1 MHNVQDLHEQ
11 NGFALVGAHG
21 NLTCTDCHTAGNPLQ
36 FDRVGNDCFS
46 CHQNDYATT
55 ISPDHA
61 AAGFS
66 TDCIE
71 CHDPMGA
78 GWHTTNVVHDFF
90 PLTMGHAIQ
99 DCAQCHTTGNFSDAS
114 PECLTCHQQD
124 FNSTTNPNHQA
135 AGFSTDCATCHTT
148 APGWSPATYDH
159 TVWPLVGSHIPV
171 SCDQCHNGNY
181 SNTPN
186 TCEGCHMPDYNSSVD
201 PNHVTAG
208 LPTDCAQ
215 CHNEGSWDNATFDHN
230 LTDFP
235 LTGMHVNV
243 NCIECHA
250 AGYTN
255 TPTNCDACHMADYTG
270 TVEPNH
276 TQADFATDCTQ
287 CHTTDGWTPSSYDH
301 MNATGFAL
309 NGSHAN
315 VNCNQCHSSGYVNT
329 PNTCEGCHLPDYNAT
344 TGPNHV
350 TAGFPTDCAMCHD
363 EGSWSNATFDH
374 NTTSFPLTGMHV
386 HGGLY
391 AVPRQG
397 FANTPRTATRAT
409 WRTTPARWSPTT
421 RRRTSAR
428 TARSA
433 IPLMGGHPA
442 FDHMNA
448 TGFALNGSHAN
459 VNCNQCHAAGYANTP
474 NTCEACHLTDYN
486 ATTDPNHV
494 TAGFPT
500 DCALCHDEGNW
511 SNATFDHNTTS
522 FPLTGQHTT
531 VDCIECHAN
540 GFVGTP
546 TNCDACHMAD
556 YTGTVEPNHTQAQ
569 FSTDCTQ
576 CHTADGW
583 TPSSYDHMNATGFAL
598 NGSHANVNCN
608 QCHASGY
615 TNTPNT
621 CEGCH
626 LPDYNATTDPNH
638 VTAGFPTDCALCHDE
653 GNWNTATFD
662 HNTTAFPLTGQ
673 HTTVDCM
680 QCHANGFVGTPTNC
694 DACHMADYTGTV
706 EPNHTQ
712 AQFSMDCTQ
721 CHTAD
726 GWTPSSYDHMNATGF
741 ALNGSHANVNCNQ
754 CHAAG
759 YTNTP
764 NTCEGCHLPD
774 YNATTDPNH
783 VTAGFPTDCALCHDE
798 GNWNTATFDHN
809 TTAFPLT
816 GQHTTVDC
824 MQCHANG
831 FVGTPTNCDAC
842 HMADYNATTAPNH
855 AQSGFPTD
863 CAQCHSSSAWTPATF
878 DHDDTGFPLTGQHVN
893 ASCNQCH
900 ANGYAGTPTDCG
912 SCHLTDY
919 NSATNPNHAGEGYPM
934 DCTMCHSTAAWDPST
949 FNHDSQYFPIYSGN
963 HNGEW
968 NTCVDCHTSPGDF
981 STFSCIDCHE
991 HDNQNSVDNDHQ
1003 GESGYSYNSAACF
1016 NCHPNG
1022 N

>member
-1 MHNVQDLHEQ
+1 
-11 NGFALVGAHG
+11 
-21 NLTCTDCHTAGNPLQ
+21 
-36 FDRVGNDCFS
+36 
-46 CHQNDYATT
+46 
-55 ISPDHA
+55 
-61 AAGFS
+61 
-66 TDCIE
+66 
-71 CHDPMGA
+71 
-78 GWHTTNVVHDFF
+78 
-90 PLTMGHAIQ
+90 
-99 DCAQCHTTGNFSDAS
+99 
-114 PECLTCHQQD
+114 
-124 FNSTTNPNHQA
+124 
-135 AGFSTDCATCHTT
+135 
-148 APGWSPATYDH
+148 
-159 TVWPLVGSHIPV
+159 
-171 SCDQCHNGNY
+171 
-181 SNTPN
+181 
-186 TCEGCHMPDYNSSVD
+186 
-201 PNHVTAG
+201 
-208 LPTDCAQ
+208 
-215 CHNEGSWDNATFDHN
+215 
-230 LTDFP
+230 
-235 LTGMHVNV
+235 
-243 NCIECHA
+243 
-250 AGYTN
+250 
-255 TPTNCDACHMADYTG
+255 
-270 TVEPNH
+270 
-276 TQADFATDCTQ
+276 
-287 CHTTDGWTPSSYDH
+287 
-301 MNATGFAL
+301 
-309 NGSHAN
+309 
-315 VNCNQCHSSGYVNT
+315 
-329 PNTCEGCHLPDYNAT
+329 
-344 TGPNHV
+344 
-350 TAGFPTDCAMCHD
+350 
-363 EGSWSNATFDH
+363 
-374 NTTSFPLTGMHV
+374 
-386 HGGLY
+386 
-391 AVPRQG
+391 
-397 FANTPRTATRAT
+397 
-409 WRTTPARWSPTT
+409 
-421 RRRTSAR
+421 
-428 TARSA
+428 
-433 IPLMGGHPA
+433 
-442 FDHMNA
+442 
-448 TGFALNGSHAN
+448 
-459 VNCNQCHAAGYANTP
+459 
-474 NTCEACHLTDYN
+474 
-486 ATTDPNHV
+486 
-494 TAGFPT
+494 
-500 DCALCHDEGNW
+500 
-511 SNATFDHNTTS
+511 
-522 FPLTGQHTT
+522 
-531 VDCIECHAN
+531 
-540 GFVGTP
+540 
-546 TNCDACHMAD
+546 
-556 YTGTVEPNHTQAQ
+556 
-569 FSTDCTQ
+569 
-576 CHTADGW
+576 
-583 TPSSYDHMNATGFAL
+583 
-598 NGSHANVNCN
+598 
-608 QCHASGY
+608 
-615 TNTPNT
+615 
-621 CEGCH
+621 
-626 LPDYNATTDPNH
+626 
-638 VTAGFPTDCALCHDE
+638 
-653 GNWNTATFD
+653 
-662 HNTTAFPLTGQ
+662 
-673 HTTVDCM
+673 M

>member
-1 MHNVQDLHEQ
+1 
-11 NGFALVGAHG
+11 
-21 NLTCTDCHTAGNPLQ
+21 
-36 FDRVGNDCFS
+36 
-46 CHQNDYATT
+46 
-55 ISPDHA
+55 
-61 AAGFS
+61 
-66 TDCIE
+66 
-71 CHDPMGA
+71 
-78 GWHTTNVVHDFF
+78 
-90 PLTMGHAIQ
+90 
-99 DCAQCHTTGNFSDAS
+99 
-114 PECLTCHQQD
+114 
-124 FNSTTNPNHQA
+124 
-135 AGFSTDCATCHTT
+135 
-148 APGWSPATYDH
+148 
-159 TVWPLVGSHIPV
+159 
-171 SCDQCHNGNY
+171 
-181 SNTPN
+181 
-186 TCEGCHMPDYNSSVD
+186 
-201 PNHVTAG
+201 
-208 LPTDCAQ
+208 
-215 CHNEGSWDNATFDHN
+215 
-230 LTDFP
+230 
-235 LTGMHVNV
+235 
-243 NCIECHA
+243 
-250 AGYTN
+250 
-255 TPTNCDACHMADYTG
+255 MADYTG

-276 TQADFATDCTQ
+276 TQAQFSMDCTQ
-287 CHTTDGWTPSSYDH
+287 CHTADGWTPSSYDH

-315 VNCNQCHSSGYVNT
+315 VNCNQCHASGYTNT
-329 PNTCEGCHLPDYNAT
+329 PNTCEGCHLP
-344 TGPNHV
+344 
-350 TAGFPTDCAMCHD
+350 
-363 EGSWSNATFDH
+363 
-374 NTTSFPLTGMHV
+374 
-386 HGGLY
+386 
-391 AVPRQG
+391 
-397 FANTPRTATRAT
+397 
-409 WRTTPARWSPTT
+409 
-421 RRRTSAR
+421 
-428 TARSA
+428 
-433 IPLMGGHPA
+433 
-442 FDHMNA
+442 
-448 TGFALNGSHAN
+448 
-459 VNCNQCHAAGYANTP
+459 
-474 NTCEACHLTDYN
+474 DYN

-500 DCALCHDEGNW
+500 DCALCHDEGDWNT
-511 SNATFDHNTTS
+511 ATFDHNTTA

-531 VDCIECHAN
+531 VDCMQCHAN

-712 AQFSMDCTQ
+712 AQFSTDCTQ

-754 CHAAG
+754 CHASG